1 MEKKDITYY
10 TPKEERLNIISHA
23 VGLILSIAALVLL
36 VVYSSIYGSAWHIVS
51 FSIYGASLIVL
62 YSASTFYHYAQS
74 PKLRHRLNIFDHS
87 AIYVLIAGTYT
98 PFTLV
103 VLNGWVGW
111 TIFGVSWGLALAGII
126 LKLFFTG
133 KYDKISTF
141 AYVLMGWV
149 VIFAIKPLVHN
160 LPFEGLMW
168 LLAGGIFYTIGAI
181 LYSIKNL
188 KYNHAI
194 FHIFVL
200 LGSFAHFVAVFF
212 YVLPIKK

>member
-1 MEKKDITYY
+1 MEGKKITYY
-10 TPKEERLNIISHA
+10 EPKEEKFNIISHA
-23 VGLILSIAALVLL
+23 VGLVLSIAALVLL
-36 VVYSSIYGSAWHIVS
+36 VVFSSIYGSAWHIVS

-62 YSASTFYHYAQS
+62 YSASTFYHYVQS

-103 VLNGWVGW
+103 VLKGWVGW

-149 VIFAIKPLVHN
+149 VIFAIKPLVSN

-168 LLAGGIFYTIGAI
+168 LLAGGISYTVGAI

-200 LGSFAHFVAVFF
+200 LGSFAHFIAVFF

>member
-1 MEKKDITYY
+1 MKQHKITYY
-10 TPKEERLNIISHA
+10 EPKEEKLNVISHGI
-23 VGLILSIAALVLL
+23 GLVLSIVALVLL
-36 VVYSSIYGSAWHIVS
+36 VTFSSLKGSAWHIVS
-51 FSIYGASLIVL
+51 FSIYGASLILL
-62 YSASTFYHYAQS
+62 YSASTFYHYAKN

-126 LKLFFTG
+126 LKFFFTG

-141 AYVLMGWV
+141 AYVLMGWLI
-149 VIFAIKPLVHN
+149 IFALKPLVTS
-160 LPFEGLMW
+160 FSFDGLMW
-168 LLAGGIFYTIGAI
+168 LLSGGIFYTVGAI
-181 LYSIKNL
+181 LYSIKKI

-200 LGSFAHFVAVFF
+200 LGSFFHFIAVFF